1 MTTEMQLPRRRLR
14 RTVLWWTWLLVL
26 AFHTD
31 DASGYVQPTYPSSR
45 QRRRFAGG
53 IKSGTA
59 KVPSYCI
66 ISFSNFCSP
75 QTFLAF
81 FASSSD
87 QVKGESSSNSYTVVT
102 GKADIISSRKET
114 ENNDVEN
121 DECLVGS
128 TRKARARQPS
138 FPASAYSNLAEE
150 EKKLGYNYISFI
162 DQSILQQYSQQ
173 TRLIEPRRYAI
184 PDQFRKDNANIPPTV
199 DDVAMPATKYGPIA
213 VAFAW
218 NGLPARAVVG
228 SASYLAF
235 PLIIDFLDSAV
246 SDVDANELSKLVDS
260 FLPGVA
266 IVLGTYFSLTISIL
280 YDRLAKLTEAVNAE
294 CSLLALTLINL
305 LHLFAESDPEA
316 AVEGS
321 QCIADQVRK
330 LVFESRGRE
339 SVGIIYNDPYAR
351 ILRLLKDYSNKDGC
365 QDGYL
370 LSDLHTNVG
379 KLFKLRS
386 DRLTMES
393 LALAPTHFDVM
404 TFLSGLLLAVF
415 ALGTVATSSVAGVP
429 SETAQVL
436 FAALVVSYTI
446 FYEMAFDLNRPYDGI
461 YQLRRSGAAMHLLQ
475 IKQILTTHPVV
486 KARVDF
492 EDIPDTTTQVD
503 ECDGDCQQRKAEI
516 WYN

>member
-1 MTTEMQLPRRRLR
+1 ML
-14 RTVLWWTWLLVL
+14 
-26 AFHTD
+26 
-31 DASGYVQPTYPSSR
+31 
-45 QRRRFAGG
+45 
-53 IKSGTA
+53 
-59 KVPSYCI
+59 
-66 ISFSNFCSP
+66 
-75 QTFLAF
+75 
-81 FASSSD
+81 ASSPD
-87 QVKGESSSNSYTVVT
+87 GANGESSPISYTVVS
-102 GKADIISSRKET
+102 GKGDIISSRKET
-114 ENNDVEN
+114 DNVSVEN
-121 DECLVGS
+121 DECPVGS
-128 TRKARARQPS
+128 IRKARARQPS

-150 EKKLGYNYISFI
+150 EKKLGHHYISFI

-173 TRLIEPRRYAI
+173 TRLIEPRQYAI
-184 PDQFRKDNANIPPTV
+184 PDQFRKDKATTPPTV
-199 DDVAMPATKYGPIA
+199 DDLAMPATKYGPMA

-228 SASYLAF
+228 IASYLAF
-235 PLIIDFLDSAV
+235 PLIIDFLDSTV
-246 SDVDANELSKLVDS
+246 TFVDATELSELVHN

-294 CSLLALTLINL
+294 CSILALTLINL

-321 QCIADQVRK
+321 QCVADQVRK

-339 SVGIIYNDPYAR
+339 VVGIIYNDPYAR
-351 ILRLLKDYSNKDGC
+351 ILRLLKDYSNQDEC
-365 QDGYL
+365 QDVYL
-370 LSDLHTNVG
+370 LSDLHSNVG

-386 DRLTMES
+386 DRLTVES

-404 TFLSGLLLAVF
+404 TFLSGLLLTGF
-415 ALGTVATSSVAGVP
+415 ALGTVATASIAGVP

-436 FAALVVSYTI
+436 FAALVVCYTI

-486 KARVDF
+486 KGRVDF
-492 EDIPDTTTQVD
+492 EEIPDTTTLVD
-503 ECDGDCQQRKAEI
+503 DCDGDCQQRKAEI

>member
-1 MTTEMQLPRRRLR
+1 MELSERYFQWNVLR
-14 RTVLWWTWLLVL
+14 WTWLLVL
-26 AFHTD
+26 AIHTD
-31 DASGYVQPTYPSSR
+31 KASGYVQSTSTPE
-45 QRRRFAGG
+45 
-53 IKSGTA
+53 TA
-59 KVPSYCI
+59 PVPS
-66 ISFSNFCSP
+66 ISNKCGTP
-75 QTFLAF
+75 RPTHWTL
-81 FASSSD
+81 FALSSSSS
-87 QVKGESSSNSYTVVT
+87 SSSNRVNGENDSKTYTVVS
-102 GKADIISSRKET
+102 GKGDIISSRKET
-114 ENNDVEN
+114 ENNGTVEN
-121 DECLVGS
+121 EECMVGS
-128 TRKARARQPS
+128 TRKARTRQPS

-150 EKKLGYNYISFI
+150 EKKLGHNYISFI
-162 DQSILQQYSQQ
+162 DQSVLQQYSQQ

-184 PDQFRKDNANIPPTV
+184 PDQFLKDNANKPPTV
-199 DDVAMPATKYGPIA
+199 DDVAMPATQYGPIA

-218 NGLPARAVVG
+218 NGLLARAVVG

-235 PLIIDFLDSAV
+235 PLIIDFLDSTV
-246 SDVDANELSKLVDS
+246 TYVVDANELSKLVDS
-260 FLPGVA
+260 FVPGVA

-280 YDRLAKLTEAVNAE
+280 YDRLAKLTEAVDAE

-339 SVGIIYNDPYAR
+339 TVGIIYNDPYAR
-351 ILRLLKDYSNKDGC
+351 VLRLLKDYSNQDGC

-370 LSDLHTNVG
+370 LSDLHSNVG

-386 DRLTMES
+386 DRLTVES
-393 LALAPTHFDVM
+393 LGLAPTHFDVM
-404 TFLSGLLLAVF
+404 TFLSGLLLVGF
-415 ALGTVATSSVAGVP
+415 ALGTVATASVAGVP

-436 FAALVVSYTI
+436 FAALVVCYTI

-486 KARVDF
+486 KGRVDF
-492 EDIPDTTTQVD
+492 EEILDTTTPVD
-503 ECDGDCQQRKAEI
+503 DCDGNCQQRKAEI